1 MRMIVPPVLGFLLA
15 AAVMRAQDEGLLFVP
30 VTPCRVVDTRAAG
43 GPFGGPTMAGGS
55 TRSFAIPQSACG
67 IPPTAQAYSLNVT
80 VVPKGSLSYLTLWPT
95 GQTQPLVSTL
105 NSWGGIVVANAAIV
119 PAGTGGAVSVYVT
132 NLTDVILDI
141 NGYFDTSNGP
151 TSYAFYPA
159 TPCRVADTRGAA
171 GTFGGPSMYGGQSR
185 PFPIPLSSCN
195 IPATAR
201 AYSLNV
207 TVVPNAAAHY
217 LGYLTCWPT
226 GQSQPNVSTLNSWT
240 GKVVAN
246 AALVP
251 AGSNESISVFVSNP
265 TDVILDID
273 GYFAA
278 PGSEGALLFYP
289 VPPCRVADTR
299 NANGPFG
306 GPIVGAQTT
315 RSFAI
320 PSSACDIPSTA
331 AAYSLNVT
339 VVPPGPL
346 SYLTVWPD
354 GSAQPYVSTLN
365 SWDGAV
371 VANAAIVP
379 AGTGGVI
386 DVFATNATQVIL
398 DINGYFAAP
407 GGSSGGGPT
416 SFDLTVNTSGD
427 GTGTMYSQNLS
438 GGDHLGTG
446 SCGSGCYIFPAGT
459 VLQLTAQPSTGSV
472 FGGWSGAC
480 SGTGACNLT
489 MNANQSVTAA
499 FLNAND
505 QFHLTVS
512 YGGTGSGTIYIQN
525 LSGGNDLGTSCG
537 QRCFSYPAGTVL
549 ALTETAASGSFFAGW
564 SGACSGGGT
573 CNLTMVADQS
583 VIGAFDLGAGFT
595 LAVTENG
602 TGSGTVTSSPA
613 GIACGATCSASY
625 ASGTQVS
632 LNAAANPASVFVG
645 WSGGGCSGNAA
656 CTVPMNGNQAVAA
669 TFNAASSFVLTVS
682 KSGTGAGTVTSSPSG
697 ISCGPACSASYSS
710 GAQVALTA
718 SAATGSVFAGWSGGG
733 CSGTGTCTVTMSANQ
748 GVTATFNAT
757 STFTLTVVTSGT
769 GTGSVSSSPPGI
781 NCSGT
786 CSHTYAG
793 GTQVTLT
800 ASPDVGSYLSSW
812 SACSG
817 TGSCT
822 VTVNQNLT
830 VTATFNRVATAPL
843 TGTWQGADKETAG
856 PCTWIGTLT
865 WVLIQD
871 GTSLSG
877 SFTDNVVLSIGNV
890 ATCGETL
897 SASDTFQG
905 SVNGTAIQ
913 LTGNYGETFSG
924 NLSGNTINGQGYY
937 LGVGTNPGVTSTFQL
952 TKQ

>member
-1 MRMIVPPVLGFLLA
+1 
-15 AAVMRAQDEGLLFVP
+15 
-30 VTPCRVVDTRAAG
+30 
-43 GPFGGPTMAGGS
+43 
-55 TRSFAIPQSACG
+55 
-67 IPPTAQAYSLNVT
+67 
-80 VVPKGSLSYLTLWPT
+80 
-95 GQTQPLVSTL
+95 
-105 NSWGGIVVANAAIV
+105 
-119 PAGTGGAVSVYVT
+119 
-132 NLTDVILDI
+132 
-141 NGYFDTSNGP
+141 
-151 TSYAFYPA
+151 
-159 TPCRVADTRGAA
+159 
-171 GTFGGPSMYGGQSR
+171 
-185 PFPIPLSSCN
+185 
-195 IPATAR
+195 
-201 AYSLNV
+201 
-207 TVVPNAAAHY
+207 
-217 LGYLTCWPT
+217 
-226 GQSQPNVSTLNSWT
+226 
-240 GKVVAN
+240 
-246 AALVP
+246 
-251 AGSNESISVFVSNP
+251 
-265 TDVILDID
+265 
-273 GYFAA
+273 
-278 PGSEGALLFYP
+278 
-289 VPPCRVADTR
+289 
-299 NANGPFG
+299 
-306 GPIVGAQTT
+306 
-315 RSFAI
+315 
-320 PSSACDIPSTA
+320 
-331 AAYSLNVT
+331 
-339 VVPPGPL
+339 
-346 SYLTVWPD
+346 
-354 GSAQPYVSTLN
+354 
-365 SWDGAV
+365 
-371 VANAAIVP
+371 
-379 AGTGGVI
+379 
-386 DVFATNATQVIL
+386 
-398 DINGYFAAP
+398 
-407 GGSSGGGPT
+407 
-416 SFDLTVNTSGD
+416 
-427 GTGTMYSQNLS
+427 
-438 GGDHLGTG
+438 
-446 SCGSGCYIFPAGT
+446 
-459 VLQLTAQPSTGSV
+459 
-472 FGGWSGAC
+472 
-480 SGTGACNLT
+480 
-489 MNANQSVTAA
+489 
-499 FLNAND
+499 
-505 QFHLTVS
+505 
-512 YGGTGSGTIYIQN
+512 
-525 LSGGNDLGTSCG
+525 
-537 QRCFSYPAGTVL
+537 
-549 ALTETAASGSFFAGW
+549 
-564 SGACSGGGT
+564 
-573 CNLTMVADQS
+573 MVADQS